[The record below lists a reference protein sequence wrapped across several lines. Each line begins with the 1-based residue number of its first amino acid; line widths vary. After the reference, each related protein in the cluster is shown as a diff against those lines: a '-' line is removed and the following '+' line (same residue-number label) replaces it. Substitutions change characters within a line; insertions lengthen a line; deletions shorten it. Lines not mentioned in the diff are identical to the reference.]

1 MNPQNIFWEFLGLV
15 QHTQSGSNWVI
26 AIRGCTAGDCLIIAS
41 SGGEARHVLLWVL
54 GLWDWSDQE
63 DGWRRK
69 KRVEQFVTVLSVNS
83 VINVR
88 FVELIGLNAAGY
100 GWRESLGLTGVRR
113 KHQSLKTRHPSIT
126 APYDWKCCS
135 LAWKLVRIEWKSFS
149 EKCPPRW
156 QDTNSRAAVNE
167 CRT

>member
-1 MNPQNIFWEFLGLV
+1 M
-15 QHTQSGSNWVI
+15 S
-26 AIRGCTAGDCLIIAS
+26 S
-41 SGGEARHVLLWVL
+41 SGFWGC
-54 GLWDWSDQE
+54 GIDQIKRM
-63 DGWRRK
+63 GGGGK

-126 APYDWKCCS
+126 PPYD
-135 LAWKLVRIEWKSFS
+135 
-149 EKCPPRW
+149 
-156 QDTNSRAAVNE
+156 
-167 CRT
+167 